1 MAVLYVLFTSLS
13 LSFSIPFHWPFYRG
27 VPTTA
32 ITGPRLPLHEISTG
46 LFIRTACDVTNQFF
60 PFHNT
65 QLRSLSHG
73 RDSVSVQNTKHGS
86 SSLSW
91 IMSSD
96 NDKSLS
102 LVFNIFS
109 LSSNVFNSI
118 WRKYWWG
125 KCIILSLASCNT
137 TTDWMDC
144 QSVVISLIVTYRVV
158 FTYWAP

>member
-13 LSFSIPFHWPFYRG
+13 LSFSISFHWPFYRG

-102 LVFNIFS
+102 LSFSTSFLFPPTFLIPFEENIGGE
-109 LSSNVFNSI
+109 NVLFYL
-118 WRKYWWG
+118 WPVVTQQRTEWTVKVWWY
-125 KCIILSLASCNT
+125 L
-137 TTDWMDC
+137 W
-144 QSVVISLIVTYRVV
+144 
-158 FTYWAP
+158 W